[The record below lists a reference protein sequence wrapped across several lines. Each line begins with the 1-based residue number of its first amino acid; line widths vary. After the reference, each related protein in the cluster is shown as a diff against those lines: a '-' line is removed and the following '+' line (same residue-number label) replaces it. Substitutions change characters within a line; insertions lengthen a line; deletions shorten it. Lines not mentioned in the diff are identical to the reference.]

1 MFGTEFV
8 SKIFQTCE
16 EKAASWWD
24 RTLRAPTTLT
34 GLGKT
39 LSGVSLVKERWDR
52 NLETAWGA
60 WRLPSAL
67 DVERLHERLGELED
81 HICELNLQLETS
93 LAAQAQAA
101 APTAKETSNDGASA

>member
-24 RTLRAPTTLT
+24 RTLRAPKTLT

-39 LSGVSLVKERWDR
+39 LAGVSTVKERWDR
-52 NLETAWGA
+52 NLEQTWGA

-67 DVERLHERLGELED
+67 DVERLHERIGELED
-81 HICELNLQLETS
+81 HLCELNVQLESFNAREQT
-93 LAAQAQAA
+93 AA
-101 APTAKETSNDGASA
+101 AEPAASAEASA

>member
-1 MFGTEFV
+1 MFGTKFV

-24 RTLRAPTTLT
+24 QTLRAPRTLT

-39 LSGVSLVKERWDR
+39 LTGVSTVKERWDR
-52 NLETAWGA
+52 NLEQAWGA

-67 DVERLHERLGELED
+67 DVERLHERIGELED
-81 HICELNLQLETS
+81 HLCELNLQLEDFNR
-93 LAAQAQAA
+93 AA
-101 APTAKETSNDGASA
+101 AVTPQAPAANAADEVSA